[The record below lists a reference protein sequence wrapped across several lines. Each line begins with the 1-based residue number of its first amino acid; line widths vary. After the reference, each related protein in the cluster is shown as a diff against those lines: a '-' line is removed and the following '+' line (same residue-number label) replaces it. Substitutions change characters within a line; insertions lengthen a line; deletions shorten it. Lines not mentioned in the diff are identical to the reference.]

1 MIYSYSERARAGVFG
16 RRVRQEEAELAR
28 EARRARHRVQ
38 GGHGL
43 HARSPPHQP
52 GRRPARGLASSLAL
66 LQEVRVY
73 FQLDNLEVSVKILVL
88 YCI

>member
-16 RRVRQEEAELAR
+16 RRVRQKEAELAR

-43 HARSPPHQP
+43 HACAPPHQP
-52 GRRPARGLASSLAL
+52 GRRPARGLASSLVI
-66 LQEVRVY
+66 LQEVRVHVL
-73 FQLDNLEVSVKILVL
+73 LDYLEVSVKTCL